1 MGTSVTNTIPDAVRT
16 TFTQWSYYRYM
27 KAGGITRAIYTSE
40 RFHAELGLVVGYR
53 IYIWLFVYIY
63 TAFTFECEPCLA

>member
-1 MGTSVTNTIPDAVRT
+1 
-16 TFTQWSYYRYM
+16 M